1 MTLPALNQAENG
13 PENGQPDVA
22 ETHITLCGEPV
33 SLDPA
38 GALWIASSRT
48 LVIADLHLEKGS
60 SFARRQVFLPPY
72 DTEATLQALGLLIAR
87 RDPACVICLGDSF
100 HDSQASDRLTP
111 GARSLIHQMQHG
123 RDWIWISGNHDPLA
137 PADLGGDSA
146 ADIRLGGL
154 RLCHAP
160 GSGKCDGEIA
170 GHLHPS
176 AKIRQRGRSVRRRAF
191 VTDGRRLIMPAFGA
205 LTGGLNVL
213 DRAFSGLFDRQR
225 QRAFMLGSQRLYA
238 IAPAALRPD

>member
-1 MTLPALNQAENG
+1 M
-13 PENGQPDVA
+13 A
-22 ETHITLCGEPV
+22 ETPVTLCGEPV

-48 LVIADLHLEKGS
+48 LVVADLHLEKGS

-72 DTEATLQALGLLIAR
+72 DTEATLQALALLIAR

-100 HDSQASDRLTP
+100 HDANAADRLTP
-111 GARSLIHQMQHG
+111 GARGLIHQMQHG
-123 RDWIWISGNHDPLA
+123 REWIWIHGNHDPKA
-137 PADLGGDSA
+137 PAGLGGDSA

-154 RLCHAP
+154 RLCHEP
-160 GSGKCDGEIA
+160 GDGACDGEIA

-176 AKIRQRGRSVRRRAF
+176 AKIRQRSRSVRRRAF

-213 DRAFSGLFDRQR
+213 DTAFSSLFDKQR
-225 QRAFMLGSQRLYA
+225 KRAYMLGSQRLYA